1 VELSDV
7 ASGVGGFA
15 LLKDYL
21 SSDSVSNAGDVNGD
35 GFDDVIVGTP
45 FTDPNG
51 NVQDNSGVSYVVY
64 GGDFTGAVT
73 QQGGTGDD
81 LLTGTAADVIVA
93 GQGNDTLIGN
103 GGSDILYAGAGDD
116 VIAIS
121 DLNFN
126 RIKGGSGIDTLRVD
140 GSGMFFDLRAIAN
153 NQITGIE
160 QIDLNDS
167 GSNALAFNKL
177 DVLALSDTN
186 QLVILGNTS
195 DVVVSLGQ
203 GWQENGTQTL
213 DGNLYNEYAVG
224 GVSLLVDSDIS
235 QFIS

>member
-1 VELSDV
+1 
-7 ASGVGGFA
+7 
-15 LLKDYL
+15 
-21 SSDSVSNAGDVNGD
+21 
-35 GFDDVIVGTP
+35 
-45 FTDPNG
+45 
-51 NVQDNSGVSYVVY
+51 
-64 GGDFTGAVT
+64 
-73 QQGGTGDD
+73 
-81 LLTGTAADVIVA
+81 
-93 GQGNDTLIGN
+93 
-103 GGSDILYAGAGDD
+103 
-116 VIAIS
+116 
-121 DLNFN
+121 
-126 RIKGGSGIDTLRVD
+126 
-140 GSGMFFDLRAIAN
+140 MFFDLRAIAN

-203 GWQENGTQTL
+203 GWQQNGTQTL

-224 GVSLLVDSDIS
+224 GSSLLVDSDIS

>member
-1 VELSDV
+1 
-7 ASGVGGFA
+7 
-15 LLKDYL
+15 
-21 SSDSVSNAGDVNGD
+21 
-35 GFDDVIVGTP
+35 
-45 FTDPNG
+45 
-51 NVQDNSGVSYVVY
+51 VY

-81 LLTGTAADVIVA
+81 LLTGTAAADVIVA

-140 GSGMFFDLRAIAN
+140 GSGMFFDLSAIAN
-153 NQITGIE
+153 NRITGIE

-167 GSNALAFNKL
+167 SSNTLAFNNL

-195 DVVVSLGQ
+195 DVVVSMGQ
-203 GWQENGTQTL
+203 GWTASGTQTL

>member
-1 VELSDV
+1 MTCSYQFPFQTLHIDPPNPPCQGGSKKVSV
-7 ASGVGGFA
+7 ASIKEIG
-15 LLKDYL
+15 
-21 SSDSVSNAGDVNGD
+21 
-35 GFDDVIVGTP
+35 I
-45 FTDPNG
+45 
-51 NVQDNSGVSYVVY
+51 
-64 GGDFTGAVT
+64 
-73 QQGGTGDD
+73 
-81 LLTGTAADVIVA
+81 TGTAAADVIVA

-103 GGSDILYAGAGDD
+103 GGSDILHAGAGDD
-116 VIAIS
+116 AIAIS

-203 GWQENGTQTL
+203 GWQESGTQTL
-213 DGNLYNEYAVG
+213 GSNLYNEYALD

>member
-1 VELSDV
+1 
-7 ASGVGGFA
+7 
-15 LLKDYL
+15 
-21 SSDSVSNAGDVNGD
+21 
-35 GFDDVIVGTP
+35 
-45 FTDPNG
+45 
-51 NVQDNSGVSYVVY
+51 VY

-81 LLTGTAADVIVA
+81 LLTGTAAADVIVA

-140 GSGMFFDLRAIAN
+140 GSGMFFDLSASAN
-153 NQITGIE
+153 NRITGIE
-160 QIDLNDS
+160 QIDLNDDS
-167 GSNALAFNKL
+167 SNTLAFNNL

-203 GWQENGTQTL
+203 GWTASGTQTL